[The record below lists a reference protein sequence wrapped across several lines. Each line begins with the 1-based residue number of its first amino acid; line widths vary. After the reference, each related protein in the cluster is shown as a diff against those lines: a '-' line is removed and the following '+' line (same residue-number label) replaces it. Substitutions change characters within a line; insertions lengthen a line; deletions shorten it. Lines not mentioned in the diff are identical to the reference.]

1 MLYYVCILDNCDPC
15 GGKAMRMV
23 PKIAL
28 VFLLVVAVM
37 MPTLALADQLPDR
50 MEKTLYPG
58 ETGVTYAGQNFVFN
72 TTVIIHITFIPLD
85 INKIELKVKTMPTRG
100 EPSGDQT
107 QGEELLYIDW
117 LNWNDVLYNSTP
129 PTAPWGII
137 LDTESGYTE
146 K

>member
-1 MLYYVCILDNCDPC
+1 MI
-15 GGKAMRMV
+15 RS
-23 PKIAL
+23 
-28 VFLLVVAVM
+28 VAGIGIC
-37 MPTLALADQLPDR
+37 TASEFR
-50 MEKTLYPG
+50 EG
-58 ETGVTYAGQNFVFN
+58 HRQNFVFN

-100 EPSGDQT
+100 EPGDDQT

-117 LNWNDVLYNSTP
+117 LNWNNVLYNSTP